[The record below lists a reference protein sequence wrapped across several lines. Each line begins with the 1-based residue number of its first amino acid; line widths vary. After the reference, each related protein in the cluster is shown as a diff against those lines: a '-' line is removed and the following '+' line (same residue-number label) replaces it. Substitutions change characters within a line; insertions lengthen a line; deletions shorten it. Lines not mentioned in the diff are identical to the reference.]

1 MGASDPEDEVR
12 VPVRRKKTPHNP
24 ARRRHGRLPGRKS
37 GTGARPAKGDMLIE
51 AMGLGNEDLDKP
63 VILLQSGSESMA
75 RFFPGTP
82 DKSLELIGIAGEV
95 LQTYQDGG
103 GDPHADLIEIM
114 QFLKVSATVPHKVKK
129 FLPVRHK
136 NLFAD
141 DRAHLTGAALLL
153 LLSWVQRKRHQM
165 LSILMDF
172 QAETDERGT
181 KMKRLQQALE
191 EFLIGTESLQ
201 DNSKKSKK
209 REL

>member
-1 MGASDPEDEVR
+1 MDASDPEDEIR
-12 VPVRRKKTPHNP
+12 VPVKRKKTPHNP
-24 ARRRHGRLPGRKS
+24 SRRRHGRLPGRKS
-37 GTGARPAKGDMLIE
+37 GTGARPAQGDMLIE
-51 AMGLGNEDLDKP
+51 ALRLGDEDLDKP
-63 VILLQSGSESMA
+63 LILLQSGSEGMA

-82 DKSLELIGIAGEV
+82 GKSLDLLEIAAEV

-103 GDPHADLIEIM
+103 GDPQSDLEELVK
-114 QFLKVSATVPHKVKK
+114 FVKVPALVSKKAKK

-172 QAETDERGT
+172 QPQNDERGT
-181 KMKRLQQALE
+181 KMGRLQQALE

-201 DNSKKSKK
+201 DNSKKAKK